1 MMSNETDA
9 HGFRSGDATNT
20 SALPTPSLV
29 LSRPVQGTPE
39 APFEEATLRVCVAEH
54 LDLDP
59 DAEDEFVDVPLSEVE
74 IPVIEFTITRE
85 FRAALQSLDNIN
97 LVEVFSRRPSGMRTV
112 PTFMRGGFRNCAIQ
126 EALSV
131 DQRRSEAHAPL

>member
-39 APFEEATLRVCVAEH
+39 VPFEEATLRVCVTEH
-54 LDLDP
+54 LIWTLM
-59 DAEDEFVDVPLSEVE
+59 
-74 IPVIEFTITRE
+74 
-85 FRAALQSLDNIN
+85 QKMSLWMSHSPK
-97 LVEVFSRRPSGMRTV
+97 LKF
-112 PTFMRGGFRNCAIQ
+112 Q
-126 EALSV
+126 
-131 DQRRSEAHAPL
+131 